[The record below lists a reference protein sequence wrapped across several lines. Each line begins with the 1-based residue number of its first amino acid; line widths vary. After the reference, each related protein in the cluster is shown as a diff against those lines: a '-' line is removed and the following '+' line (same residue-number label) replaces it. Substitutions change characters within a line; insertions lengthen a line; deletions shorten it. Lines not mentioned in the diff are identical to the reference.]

1 MELKIPSVLD
11 EYKEAKGIVFQEKKE
26 NTKNAG
32 NKNVKNDQNLRKT
45 HQIQETLK
53 NTNQGMK
60 QTDMK
65 RIVSKPIDKSSN
77 TRLTRMGDE
86 PKTILTN
93 NEQKQKKEV

>member
-1 MELKIPSVLD
+1 
-11 EYKEAKGIVFQEKKE
+11 
-26 NTKNAG
+26 
-32 NKNVKNDQNLRKT
+32 
-45 HQIQETLK
+45 
-53 NTNQGMK
+53 MK

-93 NEQKQKKEV
+93 NEQK